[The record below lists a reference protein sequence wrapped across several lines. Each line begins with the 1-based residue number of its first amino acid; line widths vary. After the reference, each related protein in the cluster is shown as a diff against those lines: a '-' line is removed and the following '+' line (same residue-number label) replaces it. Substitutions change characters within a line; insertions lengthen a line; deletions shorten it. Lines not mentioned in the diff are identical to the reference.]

1 MFTSLRAVTFVPDG
15 LPFDQALRRCT
26 HLGIGAHQDDLEFM
40 AFHGILACR
49 NSDTSWFGGVVCT
62 DGGGSSRTGP
72 YANHSDEA
80 MREIRIAEQNAAA
93 RLGRYGVMIQLGHSS
108 AAVRQPGE
116 TALAR
121 DLAAILAAAA
131 PEIVYC
137 HNPADKHETH
147 VGAAASTINALR
159 SLPAASRPQ
168 KVYGCEV
175 WRDLDWMLD
184 AEKVV
189 LDVTGHDAFA
199 EELNRLFDSQIAGGK
214 RYDLAVLGRRR
225 ANATFSDAHASDQA
239 QMVTFAM
246 DLTPLVRDDSLDVA
260 AYVAGFIDRL
270 RQDVEGR
277 LRRQF
282 GA

>member
-1 MFTSLRAVTFVPDG
+1 MFRNPRAVAFVPDG
-15 LPFDQALRRCT
+15 LAFDQALARCT

-40 AFHGILACR
+40 AFHGIVACR
-49 NSDTSWFGGVVCT
+49 DSDIAWFGGVVCT
-62 DGGGSSRTGP
+62 DGGGSARSGP
-72 YANHSDEA
+72 YADHSDDA
-80 MREIRIAEQNAAA
+80 LRAVRIEEQDAAA
-93 RLGRYGVMIQLGHSS
+93 RLGRYGVMIQLGHPS
-108 AAVRQPGE
+108 AAVKTPGQP
-116 TALAR
+116 
-121 DLAAILAAAA
+121 DLKIDLSAILAAAT

-137 HNPADKHETH
+137 HNPADKHDTH
-147 VGAAASTINALR
+147 IGVFAATLSAIRT
-159 SLPAASRPQ
+159 LPLNQRPQ

-189 LDVTGHDAFA
+189 LDVSGHDALA
-199 EELNRLFDSQIAGGK
+199 GEINALFDSQISGGK

-225 ANATFSDAHASDQA
+225 ANATFSNAHSCDKA

-246 DLTPLVRDDSLDVA
+246 DLTPLAHDDSLDVA
-260 AYVAGFIDRL
+260 SYVTGFLDRL
-270 RQDVEGR
+270 RHDVEGK